1 MAAFRI
7 NRTND
12 AVFKAVFA
20 KHPQI
25 TISLI
30 NAFFEFQGTELIE
43 DIEFIDR
50 EMDAD
55 EYEGKESRLDILGR
69 TASGTKVNIE
79 MQVNALAAMGERS
92 VYYWAKN
99 YADLKRGEEYDQL
112 NRTVAINILGF
123 NLFDANKYPDM
134 HSCFGIYDVKTGC
147 QLTDKL
153 EIHFLELPKF
163 KSRNVKEMNRMEK
176 WAAYFSPSTPDEELA
191 EIAASETAIQ
201 EAMEVEDVFTKDEVA
216 KRSYEKAE
224 KFRRDQ
230 AAQIRYA
237 TEEGRQEGRKEGEEK
252 GILGTIAVL
261 KSLNWDKK
269 TIALKLVEV
278 FGLDDKAANGYVDA
292 NW

>member
-1 MAAFRI
+1 
-7 NRTND
+7 
-12 AVFKAVFA
+12 
-20 KHPQI
+20 
-25 TISLI
+25 
-30 NAFFEFQGTELIE
+30 
-43 DIEFIDR
+43 
-50 EMDAD
+50 MDAD

-92 VYYWAKN
+92 VFYWARN

-123 NLFDANKYPDM
+123 NLFDGSKYPNM
-134 HSCFGIYDVKTGC
+134 HSCFGIYDVQTGC

-153 EIHFLELPKF
+153 EIHFLELLKF
-163 KSRNVKEMNRMEK
+163 KSKNVKEMNRMEK

-191 EIAASETAIQ
+191 EIAASEAAIQ

-230 AAQIRYA
+230 AAQLRYA
-237 TEEGRQEGRKEGEEK
+237 AEEGRKEGEAESLK
-252 GILGTIAVL
+252 KAVAML
-261 KSLNWDKK
+261 KKLKINKDLAITQIIETYSLSHKEASALVNSNW
-269 TIALKLVEV
+269 
-278 FGLDDKAANGYVDA
+278 
-292 NW
+292 